1 MALKNLKGAAQAAQ
15 LRQNHLLN
23 IFIRMACVLMKKLKV
38 ENDFNR

>member
-1 MALKNLKGAAQAAQ
+1 
-15 LRQNHLLN
+15 LLN